1 VVNRIGQGKTVL
13 LGDALRGYG
22 YAAFQ
27 NMQGWGKLGGRHQV
41 LVELLQKEAGIS
53 PPVVVTHRG
62 QGPTPPTE
70 IFRFTSGEA
79 EYVGLLRE
87 YFMYDFKPYPVTVRF
102 PRKAHLYDLRRGA
115 YLGQTDSL
123 DTDLSYEA
131 QLYAMLPYRVESVQV
146 KGPSAARPG
155 ETSVFTVSVAAGA
168 GKPGLHVFRVE
179 VLGPAGEALPWYAA
193 NIRAE
198 GGCGSWTIPWA
209 LNERPGRYTLLV
221 KDIASRLSCRE
232 SVEVG
237 DR

>member
-1 VVNRIGQGKTVL
+1 MPHSRAVSAKEADAIRRFVHGGGLVIADILPGILNGHGTRQPESLLADLFPSREPGEVSCIGKGKSVL
-13 LGDALRGYG
+13 LGDKLKGYG
-22 YAAFQ
+22 SAAFL
-27 NMQGWGKLGGRHQV
+27 NMRGWGKLQGRHQV

-53 PPVVVTHRG
+53 PPVAVTHCG
-62 QGPTPPTE
+62 QGPMPPTE

-123 DTDLSYEA
+123 DTNLSYEA

-146 KGPSAARPG
+146 KGPSAAGPG

-168 GKPGLHVFRVE
+168 R
-179 VLGPAGEALPWYAA
+179 
-193 NIRAE
+193 
-198 GGCGSWTIPWA
+198 
-209 LNERPGRYTLLV
+209 
-221 KDIASRLSCRE
+221 
-232 SVEVG
+232 
-237 DR
+237 